1 MKTLK
6 SSSAQRKILEMIQE
20 RTMPLSAAKKN
31 LRVTRL
37 ADSDTEETVRLR
49 ISATQSLMPALKAAH
64 S

>member
-1 MKTLK
+1 
-6 SSSAQRKILEMIQE
+6 MIQE